1 MNGWAG
7 IETASKG
14 SQTYDTN
21 EDFLLDKGPPIV
33 CLAEDRDRRGG
44 YLAMETDDSLL

>member
-1 MNGWAG
+1 MSGWAG

-21 EDFLLDKGPPIV
+21 EDLLLDKAPPIV
-33 CLAEDRDRRGG
+33 CLAENHYRRGG
-44 YLAMETDDSLL
+44 YLAMETHDSLL